1 MLINT
6 HEIFCQA
13 GFTTKYIK
21 VKFRFSIKMVYVC
34 KYCGRA
40 AEVAELCCEEE
51 MVMDEYALDIEDDD
65 V

>member
-1 MLINT
+1 
-6 HEIFCQA
+6 
-13 GFTTKYIK
+13 
-21 VKFRFSIKMVYVC
+21 MVYVC